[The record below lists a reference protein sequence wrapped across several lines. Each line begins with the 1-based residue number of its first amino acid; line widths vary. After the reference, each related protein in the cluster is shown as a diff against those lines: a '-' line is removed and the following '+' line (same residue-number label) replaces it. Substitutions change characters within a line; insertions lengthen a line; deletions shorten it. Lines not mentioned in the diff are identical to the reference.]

1 MWSLGTPDG
10 NTAGTRTEC
19 QQLGSSNSPVGLHAG
34 RVLLDV
40 QFSSAHNDWPELRNA
55 TLRAEEEGYDTTWV
69 LDHFDGTVFPG
80 GDRDL
85 LECCTLL
92 GALAAVTSSIGLG
105 TLVANVANRHPAVLA
120 AALSSAQRI
129 SAGRVRA
136 GVGAGAAPDSRWA
149 REHHDRS
156 IPLLPLLSERHAM
169 VIEQISILRGTD
181 FMPVIVGV
189 NSNDLATVA
198 GIYADGVNVRLSS
211 PKAHEYV
218 AAARDASDGRPFEV
232 SGWTTPDDHASR
244 AKAEALDIDRLIL
257 ARLGSLSD

>member
-105 TLVANVANRHPAVLA
+105 TLVAN
-120 AALSSAQRI
+120 
-129 SAGRVRA
+129 
-136 GVGAGAAPDSRWA
+136 GVSV
-149 REHHDRS
+149 RS
-156 IPLLPLLSERHAM
+156 I
-169 VIEQISILRGTD
+169 
-181 FMPVIVGV
+181 
-189 NSNDLATVA
+189 
-198 GIYADGVNVRLSS
+198 
-211 PKAHEYV
+211 
-218 AAARDASDGRPFEV
+218 
-232 SGWTTPDDHASR
+232 
-244 AKAEALDIDRLIL
+244 
-257 ARLGSLSD
+257 